1 MGALNAGRVGTNRD
15 CRPIAGYRSM
25 TAGRANNK
33 CDNVLC
39 SKRLRRINESIFITA
54 CMTMM
59 KRRQE
64 NRIYFSGTSEV
75 ELVLDVLYY

>member
-39 SKRLRRINESIFITA
+39 SLLHRLRRINEY
-54 CMTMM
+54 
-59 KRRQE
+59 
-64 NRIYFSGTSEV
+64 IYHSVHDHDEKKTREQNLF
-75 ELVLDVLYY
+75 